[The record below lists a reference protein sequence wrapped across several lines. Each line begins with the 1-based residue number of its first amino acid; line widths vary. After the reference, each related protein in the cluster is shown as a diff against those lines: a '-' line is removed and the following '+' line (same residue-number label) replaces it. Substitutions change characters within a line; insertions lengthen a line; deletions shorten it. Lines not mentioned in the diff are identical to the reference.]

1 MTYFISGHRDI
12 TPEEFE
18 KFYVP
23 AIVDVI
29 DTCNDNYD
37 DCEFVVGDCRGCDEM
52 AANFIANYIKEN
64 TDDTECPPCIL
75 CIYHMFSE
83 PRFRVGVAGQDGFY
97 HVDMVDE
104 LNADLCEDD
113 DPYTIDDCPIVH
125 YVGGFET
132 DRDRDSAMTNV
143 SSEDIAF
150 IRSKSKWDS
159 GTAENILRRHT
170 MKYLNPS
177 FMDNSKDWGEF
188 LEGIKVAQQA
198 TEAQKEANEQHEKYE
213 RLRYEFTLALINNND
228 LLHERSFKE
237 ICQLGVELTDEFM
250 KHESEKGKV

>member
-150 IRSKSKWDS
+150 IRSKFNGILVQQRIYYV
-159 GTAENILRRHT
+159 GTL
-170 MKYLNPS
+170 
-177 FMDNSKDWGEF
+177 
-188 LEGIKVAQQA
+188 
-198 TEAQKEANEQHEKYE
+198 
-213 RLRYEFTLALINNND
+213 
-228 LLHERSFKE
+228 
-237 ICQLGVELTDEFM
+237 
-250 KHESEKGKV
+250 

>member
-29 DTCNDNYD
+29 DTYDNNYD

-64 TDDTECPPCIL
+64 TDDIECPTCIL

-104 LNADLCEDD
+104 LNADL
-113 DPYTIDDCPIVH
+113 
-125 YVGGFET
+125 
-132 DRDRDSAMTNV
+132 
-143 SSEDIAF
+143 
-150 IRSKSKWDS
+150 
-159 GTAENILRRHT
+159 
-170 MKYLNPS
+170 
-177 FMDNSKDWGEF
+177 
-188 LEGIKVAQQA
+188 
-198 TEAQKEANEQHEKYE
+198 
-213 RLRYEFTLALINNND
+213 
-228 LLHERSFKE
+228 
-237 ICQLGVELTDEFM
+237 
-250 KHESEKGKV
+250 

>member
-29 DTCNDNYD
+29 DTCND

-64 TDDTECPPCIL
+64 TDDAECPPCTL
-75 CIYHMFSE
+75 SIYHMFSE
-83 PRFRVGVAGQDGFY
+83 PRFRVGVAGPDGYY
-97 HVDMVDE
+97 HVDMVDD
-104 LNADLCEDD
+104 LNANLCDDD
-113 DPYTIDDCPIVH
+113 DPYTMNDCPMIY

-132 DRDRDSAMTNV
+132 DRDRDSAMTNA

-177 FMDNSKDWGEF
+177 FYG
-188 LEGIKVAQQA
+188 QQ
-198 TEAQKEANEQHEKYE
+198 
-213 RLRYEFTLALINNND
+213 
-228 LLHERSFKE
+228 
-237 ICQLGVELTDEFM
+237 
-250 KHESEKGKV
+250 

>member
-83 PRFRVGVAGQDGFY
+83 PRFRVGVAS
-97 HVDMVDE
+97 VI
-104 LNADLCEDD
+104 L
-113 DPYTIDDCPIVH
+113 
-125 YVGGFET
+125 
-132 DRDRDSAMTNV
+132 
-143 SSEDIAF
+143 
-150 IRSKSKWDS
+150 KSWAS
-159 GTAENILRRHT
+159 R
-170 MKYLNPS
+170 
-177 FMDNSKDWGEF
+177 F
-188 LEGIKVAQQA
+188 L
-198 TEAQKEANEQHEKYE
+198 
-213 RLRYEFTLALINNND
+213 
-228 LLHERSFKE
+228 S
-237 ICQLGVELTDEFM
+237 C
-250 KHESEKGKV
+250 